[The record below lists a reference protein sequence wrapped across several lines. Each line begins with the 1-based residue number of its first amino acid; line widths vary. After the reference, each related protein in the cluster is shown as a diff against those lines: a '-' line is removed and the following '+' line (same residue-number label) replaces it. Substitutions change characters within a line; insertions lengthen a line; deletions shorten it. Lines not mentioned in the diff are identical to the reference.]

1 MGTNITNPSS
11 PAHWDGRSPH
21 NPIPIWKRL
30 IRGLLVLVVAAA
42 LIAFIVSRP
51 TTHDGLRY
59 FIGSIVVLY
68 LSLSLLKNWP

>member
-1 MGTNITNPSS
+1 MATNTSNPSS
-11 PAHWDGRSPH
+11 PSHWDGSSPH
-21 NPIPIWKRL
+21 NATPIWKRL

-42 LIAFIVSRP
+42 LIVFIVSRP